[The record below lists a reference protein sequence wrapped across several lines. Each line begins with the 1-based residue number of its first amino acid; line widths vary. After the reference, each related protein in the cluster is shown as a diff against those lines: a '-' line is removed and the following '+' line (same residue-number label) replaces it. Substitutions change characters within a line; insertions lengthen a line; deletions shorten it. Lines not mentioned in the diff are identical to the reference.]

1 MERKDSLMRKLT
13 FSLLLVLC
21 VLLCG
26 FAAAETLVFD
36 PIKATVDMT
45 DAYVVLTPQNLST
58 YEEWLT
64 AHDKSLESTQQDFEQ
79 RGVLMQG
86 WNSDGD
92 ACLELTALETEQST
106 AWFDID
112 QQPESVRRAYR
123 LSHFPNND
131 FADAGYDYTVSE
143 WKKVSAG
150 RFLILRYTKRTDG
163 VVEHRGFARRT
174 IRNGYE
180 ITLDMKIYGRSATN
194 KDNAA
199 LNEAWDTF
207 VFTEILPLS
216 LTASAKLNI
225 TTAPP
230 TETSENSFDIEGTA
244 APDVELTAVVMGL
257 SAPDPVLFSVVVP
270 KNGKFKLPIKL
281 SREGVFLITLT
292 ASVGEADAAEM
303 AYPVTY
309 QRTLL
314 AVNVTTEVPQ
324 LVTSDEL
331 RIAGTSVPGASIQC
345 IVNETTQKK
354 KVAANSKW
362 YVDIDTSA
370 EGTYDVVIVFSK
382 KGLADRRFTYSFT
395 RKWSEE
401 DMLKQLAKEAIK
413 PSYKLLCNKI
423 DGYDGRV
430 MGYKAY
436 VVTVSQAGEDWI
448 VQLALTKKNGKYS
461 DIIIVTCSEE
471 PSIKPDQRV
480 MMYGKCAGMSVSSDD
495 GEGGSSFPCFE
506 LLVFD
511 ELE

>member
-1 MERKDSLMRKLT
+1 MRKLS
-13 FSLLLVLC
+13 FLLLLLAC
-21 VLLCG
+21 VLLCA
-26 FAAAETLVFD
+26 FASAEQLSFGS
-36 PIKATVDMT
+36 IKATVDMT
-45 DAYVVLTPQNLST
+45 DAYVVLTPQNLDT
-58 YEEWLT
+58 YEEWLA
-64 AHDKSLESTQQDFEQ
+64 AHGGSLEAARQDFEK

-92 ACLELTALETEQST
+92 ACLELTAQETEQSK

-112 QQPESVRRAYR
+112 QQPETVRRAYR

-131 FADAGYDYTVSE
+131 FADAGYEYSTSE
-143 WKKVSAG
+143 WKRISSG
-150 RFLILRYTKRTDG
+150 RFLILRYIKRTDG
-163 VVEHRGFARRT
+163 AVDHRGFARRT

-180 ITLDMKIYGRSATN
+180 ITLDMKVFGRSATN

-199 LNEAWDTF
+199 LNEAWNSF
-207 VFTEILPLS
+207 AFTEILPLS

-225 TTAPP
+225 TAAPP
-230 TETSENSFDIEGTA
+230 TETCENSFQIEGTA
-244 APDVELTAVVMGL
+244 APGVELTAVVMGL

-270 KNGKFKLPIKL
+270 KSGKFKLPIKL

-292 ASVGEADAAEM
+292 ASIGEEDAAEM

-314 AVNVTTEVPQ
+314 AVNVTTEIPQ
-324 LVTSDEL
+324 VVNTDEL
-331 RIAGTSVPGASIQC
+331 RIAGTAVPGASIQC
-345 IVNETTQKK
+345 IVNETAQKK

-362 YVDIDTSA
+362 LVDIDTSA
-370 EGTYDVVIVFSK
+370 AGTYDEAIIISK

-413 PSYKLLCNKI
+413 PSYKQLRSKI
-423 DGYDGRV
+423 EAYDGRV

-436 VVTVSQAGEDWI
+436 VVTINQAGEDWI
-448 VQLALTKKNGKYS
+448 VQLALTKKKGKYS
-461 DIIIVTCSEE
+461 DIMIVTCSQE

-480 MMYGKCAGMSVSSDD
+480 MMYGKCVGMSVPGEDGQDD
-495 GEGGSSFPCFE
+495 SSFPCFD
-506 LLVFD
+506 LLLFD